1 MIAPPPLP
9 AAPLLQ
15 PVQVHHSGVPLE
27 VIRRDHLS
35 HENGL
40 KSLGSLHLLG
50 GGLLAL
56 FTMVMGLGMLVSLV
70 GGGPLFSGKP
80 EEMVMMLFVPV
91 LAVVQIQVGLG
102 LRRLNSSVR
111 TTAIVLACLGLL
123 SFPVGTLINAIF
135 LSYLLS
141 KKGTYVLSEEYRG
154 IIARTPHVKAK
165 TSVAAVVLLVFVLA
179 LFAAALAVIL
189 L

>member
-9 AAPLLQ
+9 ATPLLQ
-15 PVQVHHSGVPLE
+15 AVHLHHSGLPL
-27 VIRRDHLS
+27 VVVRQAHLS

-40 KSLGSLHLLG
+40 KSLGTLHLLC

-56 FTMVMGLGMLVSLV
+56 FTVVMGLGMIVSLV

-80 EEMVMMLFVPV
+80 EELVMMVFVPI
-91 LAVVQIQVGLG
+91 LAVVQIQVGIG

-123 SFPVGTLINAIF
+123 NFPVGTLINAVV

-141 KKGTYVLSEEYRG
+141 KKGTFVLTDEYRG
-154 IIARTPHVKAK
+154 IVAQTPHVKAK
-165 TSVAAVVLLVFVLA
+165 TSIAAVIVLVFA
-179 LFAAALAVIL
+179 LVILAALLIPFFL
-189 L
+189 